1 MIIIDGVTESGGKFR
16 PSAWAEM
23 LIEGVGLAHFGADHK
38 IHYLPLI
45 EPANIN
51 GNAAII
57 MDEELERLKP
67 EAFAEIMRFAAEN
80 RLQVRREE
88 GVLSSRGGHQQ
99 QHTRRRRPAQR
110 RPS

>member
-45 EPANIN
+45 EPATIN

-57 MDEELERLKP
+57 IDESLEEIRP

-80 RLQVRREE
+80 RLQVRHEE
-88 GVLSSRGGHQQ
+88 GSIADRRVQQ
-99 QHTRRRRPAQR
+99 PTRRHYQTQR
-110 RPS
+110 RHS

>member
-45 EPANIN
+45 EPATIN

-57 MDEELERLKP
+57 IDESLEEIRP

-80 RLQVRREE
+80 RLQIRHEE
-88 GVLSSRGGHQQ
+88 GSIADRRVQQ
-99 QHTRRRRPAQR
+99 PTRRRHQTQRPH
-110 RPS
+110 S

>member
-45 EPANIN
+45 EPATIN

-57 MDEELERLKP
+57 IDESLEEIRP
-67 EAFAEIMRFAAEN
+67 EAIAEIMRFAAEN
-80 RLQVRREE
+80 RLQVRHEE
-88 GVLSSRGGHQQ
+88 GSIADRRTPQPA
-99 QHTRRRRPAQR
+99 RRRHPIQR
-110 RPS
+110 RHS

>member
-1 MIIIDGVTESGGKFR
+1 MIIIDGITESGGKFR

-45 EPANIN
+45 EPATIN

-57 MDEELERLKP
+57 IDESLEEIRP

-80 RLQVRREE
+80 RLQVRHEE
-88 GVLSSRGGHQQ
+88 GSIADRRVQQ
-99 QHTRRRRPAQR
+99 PTRRHYQTQR
-110 RPS
+110 RHT

>member
-1 MIIIDGVTESGGKFR
+1 
-16 PSAWAEM
+16 M

-45 EPANIN
+45 EPATIN

-57 MDEELERLKP
+57 IDESLEEIRP

-80 RLQVRREE
+80 RLQIRHEE
-88 GVLSSRGGHQQ
+88 GSIADRRVQQ
-99 QHTRRRRPAQR
+99 PTRRHYQTQR
-110 RPS
+110 RHS

>member
-23 LIEGVGLAHFGADHK
+23 LFEGVGLAHFGADHK

-51 GNAAII
+51 GNAAIV
-57 MDEELERLKP
+57 MDESLEQLRP
-67 EAFAEIMRFAAEN
+67 EAFAEIMRFATEN
-80 RLQVRREE
+80 RLQIRHEE
-88 GVLSSRGGHQQ
+88 GNIADRQNHKKPA
-99 QHTRRRRPAQR
+99 RRRRPSQQR
-110 RPS
+110 SS

>member
-45 EPANIN
+45 EPATIN
-51 GNAAII
+51 GNAAIL
-57 MDEELERLKP
+57 MDESLEEIRP

-88 GVLSSRGGHQQ
+88 GSIADRRTPPP
-99 QHTRRRRPAQR
+99 TRRRHPTQR
-110 RPS
+110 RSS